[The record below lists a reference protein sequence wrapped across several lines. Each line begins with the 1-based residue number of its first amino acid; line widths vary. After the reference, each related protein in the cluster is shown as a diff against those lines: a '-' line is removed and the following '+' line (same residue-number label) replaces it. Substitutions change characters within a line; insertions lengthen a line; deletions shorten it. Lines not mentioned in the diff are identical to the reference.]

1 MNGPVIAL
9 IVILAVIL
17 VLVVWFVTT
26 YNSLVQLRNRVTNG
40 WAQVDVLLKKRAD
53 LIPNI
58 VETVKG
64 YAGHENAVLT
74 QVTQAR
80 ANAVSAASQPNASL
94 ATRINAENQ
103 LSRAMFDLRAVVE
116 AYPDLKAN
124 VNFMDLQRQLA
135 QIEEQIAYGRQF
147 YNDVVLKYNNKIQTI
162 PSNIVAGMCHFV
174 EAAYFNVD
182 DADRQVPQVNFA
194 QPQQPP
200 TAQPGMPMP
209 SPAPTQPTQP
219 GMPAQPQPTM
229 PTQPVQQPP
238 ANNGYPQYPTADGSQ
253 TGGYPQY

>member
-1 MNGPVIAL
+1 MNGPIIAL

-17 VLVVWFVTT
+17 MLVIWFITT

-80 ANAVSAASQPNASL
+80 ANAVSAASQPNVPLAS
-94 ATRINAENQ
+94 RMNAENQ
-103 LSRAMFDLRAVVE
+103 LSRAMFNLRAVVE

-124 VNFMDLQRQLA
+124 VNFMELQRQLA

-182 DADRQVPQVNFA
+182 EAARQAPQVSFA
-194 QPQQPP
+194 QPG
-200 TAQPGMPMP
+200 APGAPMP
-209 SPAPTQPTQP
+209 GTPMPTQPSAPTQPIP
-219 GMPAQPQPTM
+219 GAPM
-229 PTQPVQQPP
+229 PTQPQPP
-238 ANNGYPQYPTADGSQ
+238 ANNGGYPQYPGADGGVQ
-253 TGGYPQY
+253 GGGYPQY

>member
-1 MNGPVIAL
+1 MNGPIIAL
-9 IVILAVIL
+9 IVILAIIL
-17 VLVVWFVTT
+17 VLVIWFITT

-40 WAQVDVLLKKRAD
+40 WAQADVLLKKRAD

-64 YAGHENAVLT
+64 YAGHENTVLT

-80 ANAVSAASQPNASL
+80 ANAVSAASQPNMPL
-94 ATRINAENQ
+94 ANRMAAENQ
-103 LSRAMFDLRAVVE
+103 LSRAMFNLSAVVE

-124 VNFMDLQRQLA
+124 VNFMNLQEQLA

-182 DADRQVPQVNFA
+182 EADRQVPQVSFA

-200 TAQPGMPMP
+200 MAQPGMP
-209 SPAPTQPTQP
+209 T
-219 GMPAQPQPTM
+219 AQPQPM
-229 PTQPVQQPP
+229 QPSQPMQQPP
-238 ANNGYPQYPTADGSQ
+238 ANNGGYPQYPTADGPQ